1 MGRRIKRAQ
10 IKTISLVPRGHN
22 NLPVLYKGDTQQIVF
37 SPISKMS
44 DQGELTALVYIP
56 ETRDAEGDIASA
68 EVIRD
73 MAHGY
78 ARDGVGIDILH
89 DNKPVTKDR
98 AYVAESFI
106 VQKGDPR
113 FADFKDTHGKVVDPT
128 GGWGVVMKIEDP
140 ELRAL
145 YKSGAWNGVSM
156 YGPAAL
162 EIEKGLSD
170 SDIADLTERL
180 AKRLQSQP
188 QDIDMTPEDLKK
200 SLDAQTTTL
209 AASIPK
215 GIVEALMPIL
225 KPEAK
230 KEEPKAEPKTDE
242 APVFKGDVTDPKALE
257 AHRKALLRW
266 QLAKGT
272 DMSDP
277 KAIENLIAS
286 LSKGSE
292 TSDPANESD
301 EVKKLKAERDA
312 AQAKLDRLQKG
323 STAATTGSGKALT
336 KDEQFE
342 ADLVKGGLEM
352 AAAVNKSRGF
362 LKPTQG

>member
-10 IKTISLVPRGHN
+10 IKTISLVPKGHN

-37 SPISKMS
+37 SPLSKMS
-44 DQGELTALVYIP
+44 DLGELTALVYIP

-73 MAHGY
+73 MAHSY
-78 ARDGVGIDILH
+78 AKDGVGIDILH
-89 DNKPVTKDR
+89 DNKPISKDR

-113 FADFKDTHGKVVDPT
+113 FADFKDAAGKVVDPT

-145 YKSGAWNGVSM
+145 YKSGTWSGVSM

-170 SDIADLTERL
+170 SDIADLMARL

-209 AASIPK
+209 AASIVK
-215 GIVEALMPIL
+215 GLTEALTPLL
-225 KPEAK
+225 KPETK
-230 KEEPKAEPKTDE
+230 SETKPEQKADE

-272 DMSDP
+272 DMTDP

-286 LSKGSE
+286 LSKGSDSAE
-292 TSDPANESD
+292 PTNDSD
-301 EVKKLKAERDA
+301 EAKKLKAELA
-312 AQAKLDRLQKG
+312 ATQAKLDRLQKG
-323 STAATTGSGKALT
+323 STAASGTGKALS

-342 ADLVKGGLEM
+342 DELVKGGQSLAQE
-352 AAAVNKSRGF
+352 VNRRRGF
-362 LKPTQG
+362 LKPSQG